1 MKYLKVELGDEIIY
15 TCIPPRQ
22 DQSRTSL
29 ISCAD
34 VVINKKTNE
43 VVKCRFSL
51 DTDFEDF
58 LRMQAAGWV
67 SSDS

>member
-22 DQSRTSL
+22 DQSIISL
-29 ISCAD
+29 INCAD
-34 VVINKKTNE
+34 VVINKKNE
-43 VVKCRFSL
+43 VLKCRFSL